1 MSLTAVQSTYVIKLY
16 RKETSTVINNNN
28 NIQKK
33 DIVFCIPLW
42 LMLPIK
48 LQVAGCYFEFRKRL
62 YESYMKALGKISL

>member
-16 RKETSTVINNNN
+16 RKETNTVMNNNN

-33 DIVFCIPLW
+33 NIVL
-42 LMLPIK
+42 LHSTVAHATK
-48 LQVAGCYFEFRKRL
+48 LQVAGRYFEL